1 MTYLYLRYTVPQ
13 LILDKEIG
21 EIVKQGIIWID
32 NEAKVLYD
40 FLQEKITKQ
49 MIRNAKELNKFLVVS

>member
-1 MTYLYLRYTVPQ
+1 MIIEQMTYLYLRYTVPQ

-40 FLQEKITKQ
+40 FLQEKITK
-49 MIRNAKELNKFLVVS
+49 